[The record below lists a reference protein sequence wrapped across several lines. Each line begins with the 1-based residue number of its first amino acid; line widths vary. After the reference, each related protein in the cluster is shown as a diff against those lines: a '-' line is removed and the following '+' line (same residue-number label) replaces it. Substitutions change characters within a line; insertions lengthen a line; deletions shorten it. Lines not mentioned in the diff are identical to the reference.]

1 MMGHKQQF
9 YNKDDKA
16 LEDLRADF
24 KFRLLE
30 KIIKQFF
37 TESLEA
43 VLLKKKGIE
52 DGAKSLSTIA
62 DIAKRFKVCKQTVH
76 NWMNSGIIRGTKV
89 GKNRYFTED
98 EIRAIFYHLKK

>member
-1 MMGHKQQF
+1 MMNGKQKF
-9 YNKDDKA
+9 YDKDEKA

-43 VLLKKKGIE
+43 VLLKKKDIE
-52 DGAKSLSTIA
+52 DGARSLSTIA
-62 DIAKRFKVCKQTVH
+62 DIAKRFKVSKATVH
-76 NWMNSGIIRGTKV
+76 NWMQKGTIRGVKV

-98 EIRAIFYHLKK
+98 EIRAIFYYLKK